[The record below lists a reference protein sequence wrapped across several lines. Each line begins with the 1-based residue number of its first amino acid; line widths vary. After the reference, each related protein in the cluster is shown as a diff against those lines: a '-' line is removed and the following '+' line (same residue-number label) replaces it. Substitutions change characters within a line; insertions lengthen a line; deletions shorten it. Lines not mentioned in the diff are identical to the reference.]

1 MHYIKFTLVSRSQNF
16 NYFSNNGEISIR
28 STIRTCHVQSY
39 VSNIHATWKKDWY
52 GTIWNKSMVRFIY
65 SRRNGERRRLK
76 GFESQKMRYLYILT
90 KINFKRIL
98 NLTPRQCL
106 KIINISCDISIV
118 AFYLIR
124 VMKYF
129 ASKYDF
135 SFISTGKLNIPV
147 LYPSRQNDTIVW
159 LFWNYVIC
167 NID

>member
-1 MHYIKFTLVSRSQNF
+1 
-16 NYFSNNGEISIR
+16 
-28 STIRTCHVQSY
+28 
-39 VSNIHATWKKDWY
+39 
-52 GTIWNKSMVRFIY
+52 MVRFIY

-98 NLTPRQCL
+98 NTAA

-135 SFISTGKLNIPV
+135 SFISTGELNIPV
-147 LYPSRQNDTIVW
+147 LYPSRQNDTIV
-159 LFWNYVIC
+159 
-167 NID
+167 

>member
-1 MHYIKFTLVSRSQNF
+1 MYYIKFTLVSRSQNF

-39 VSNIHATWKKDWY
+39 VSNIHATRKKDWY

-76 GFESQKMRYLYILT
+76 GWITKDGIYIYILT

-98 NLTPRQCL
+98 NLTTRQCL

-118 AFYLIR
+118 TFYLIR

-135 SFISTGKLNIPV
+135 SFISTRELNIPV
-147 LYPSRQNDTIVW
+147 LYPSR
-159 LFWNYVIC
+159 
-167 NID
+167 